1 VDASGSVD
9 GPGGGGITKYHYNFG
24 DGTTETSPNAS
35 ATHAYHD
42 LEGQPFLCRVT
53 VTNKKGRSDTSPPV
67 SVEVVAEQPP
77 LPIDCQLS
85 DWSEWSAWIDNGDGT
100 ETRTRTRTIL
110 VEPANGGAPCDHQEE
125 TETRDIVLPP
135 VDCVLGPEFITSE
148 TPLEACQ
155 PDGFQAV
162 EVAWTKAIVTPPA
175 NGGLECGPMS
185 GTRVEKRACEY
196 VPPDPGESGPH
207 TFFEKLSV
215 LPACIGSWSLRDQ
228 AQIDSLDRIT
238 ESNPY
243 FTYDPASD
251 TYPDKQDAA
260 KFTKPKNISG
270 SESIATNAQLD
281 HPADVGSGDVLTS
294 WDMYYTPTWLMGA
307 EDGLVDAWKIFQHRQ
322 ANRER
327 WWTIINNHQQA
338 NEPGEVAE
346 TSHAAEAGQWNIPGL
361 TNTKPLAPTGQGAV
375 AGHSYGPF
383 VSRWTRY
390 WSLIEMGVD
399 MDTDPRS
406 ASWKS
411 MSPEAATITGVWDL
425 ISLWIADEI
434 RDPVRLLFRVPIK
447 FTKPLYSFADEFN
460 TSTSAG
466 GPGVGQNGTIIGY
479 RRNTV
484 MLHNYVLPVVPEEDT
499 AIFRKPVR

>member
-196 VPPDPGESGPH
+196 VPPAVGDHPYHAMLTARDDVFYDWTLRTEDQIRLYDRQPN
-207 TFFEKLSV
+207 TFE
-215 LPACIGSWSLRDQ
+215 LPMVYDDAMDACLL
-228 AQIDSLDRIT
+228 QID
-238 ESNPY
+238 
-243 FTYDPASD
+243 
-251 TYPDKQDAA
+251 
-260 KFTKPKNISG
+260 
-270 SESIATNAQLD
+270 
-281 HPADVGSGDVLTS
+281 
-294 WDMYYTPTWLMGA
+294 PTRPGV
-307 EDGLVDAWKIFQHRQ
+307 DG
-322 ANRER
+322 
-327 WWTIINNHQQA
+327 TA
-338 NEPGEVAE
+338 NEPAMVWLPMAIPAD
-346 TSHAAEAGQWNIPGL
+346 TSFMLTFDQRWDANWESLGAGYAGHYKSL
-361 TNTKPLAPTGQGAV
+361 RFDCKEGAV
-375 AGHSYGPF
+375 ASTWGTLKHFFDKGNILPTVALAMYRMEAGTGHPF
-383 VSRWTRY
+383 VIPPTTIVSEVIQPQANFYIQSDRWVRTWVHY
-390 WSLIEMGVD
+390 DHALQE
-399 MDTDPRS
+399 
-406 ASWKS
+406 
-411 MSPEAATITGVWDL
+411 L
-425 ISLWIADEI
+425 SLWAMDSEQGLVQMMH
-434 RDPVRLLFRVPIK
+434 RNKWGFPSTGLKQWRLQF
-447 FTKPLYSFADEFN
+447 D
-460 TSTSAG
+460 TSGDQAPALNPHAKAWLRNVVVLRNVNYETVEGLLS
-466 GPGVGQNGTIIGY
+466 GVG
-479 RRNTV
+479 
-484 MLHNYVLPVVPEEDT
+484 L
-499 AIFRKPVR
+499 